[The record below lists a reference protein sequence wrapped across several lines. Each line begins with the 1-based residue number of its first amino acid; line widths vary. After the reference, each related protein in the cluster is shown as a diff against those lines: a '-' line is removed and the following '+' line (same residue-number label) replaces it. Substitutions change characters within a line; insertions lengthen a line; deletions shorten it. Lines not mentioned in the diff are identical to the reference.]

1 MYTNNYIYLCVYI
14 YICILYIYTYI
25 PKDNTQE
32 SDSLTFE
39 IRV

>member
-14 YICILYIYTYI
+14 YICIYIYTYI